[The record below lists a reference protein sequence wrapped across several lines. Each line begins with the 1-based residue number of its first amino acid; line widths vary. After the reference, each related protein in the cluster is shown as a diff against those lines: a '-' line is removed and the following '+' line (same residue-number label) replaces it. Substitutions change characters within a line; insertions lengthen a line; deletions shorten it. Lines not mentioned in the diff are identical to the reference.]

1 MTGERQSSKA
11 NAMNRDLPPDLC
23 IIGGGPGGFSLA
35 LGAAACG
42 RSVVLVEKGALGGRR
57 LTDAVPRHA
66 LLAAS
71 RAASLAR
78 GAAAFGVVA
87 PERQI
92 DFARVR
98 QHAAAVLAAIA
109 PNYTQARLEALNVK
123 VIRAPG
129 RFTRPDTCEAGGEKI
144 KARRFVVATGS
155 VERILPI
162 PGLDLVRPFDC
173 AALCALEHPP
183 RCLIVI
189 GADPDGLA
197 LAQAMRRLGCEAIVL
212 AEGEIFGSEDEELA
226 APVRAAFARD
236 GVVVHE
242 DVRISR
248 IEPRGDGVRVF
259 IAAAGHEKRVAG
271 SHLVVA
277 AGRAPAVEGLGLA
290 AAKVRYDES
299 GIATDIT
306 LATSNRRIHAIGA
319 VVRSAREGD
328 GAEQHA
334 ALVLRTVLG
343 LPGPR
348 THRQAA
354 TRVVLTSPAMA
365 TAGLAE
371 AQARVSHRHIR
382 VLRWPFAETERA
394 RIENRRDGHVKL
406 VTSRGGVLLGAGIVG
421 PGAEELINLFA
432 LAISKGMTTSDI
444 ACLIVPYPSMADA
457 ARRAAMTFRD
467 GRLDA
472 PLGRFLI
479 EWNLS
484 IEQQTLKIKE
494 LAWFLAEKARHL
506 FRRPT

>member
-1 MTGERQSSKA
+1 M
-11 NAMNRDLPPDLC
+11 NADLPPELC

-57 LTDAVPRHA
+57 LTDAISRHT

-71 RAASLAR
+71 RSATSAR
-78 GAAAFGVVA
+78 GAAAFGIAV
-87 PERQI
+87 PEPQI
-92 DFARVR
+92 NFARVR

-109 PNYTQARLEALNVK
+109 PNYTQARLEAMNVK

-129 RFTRPDTCEAGGEKI
+129 RFTSPDTCEAGGEKI

-162 PGLDLVRPFDC
+162 PGLHLVRPLDC

-197 LAQAMRRLGCEAIVL
+197 LAQAMRRLGSEAIVL
-212 AEGEIFGSEDEELA
+212 AEGEIFASEDEELA

-259 IAAAGHEKRVAG
+259 IAAAGHEKPVAG
-271 SHLVVA
+271 SHILVA

-290 AAKVRYDES
+290 AARVRYNDS
-299 GIATDIT
+299 GIETDAS

-319 VVRSAREGD
+319 VVRSARQG
-328 GAEQHA
+328 GGGEQHA
-334 ALVLRTVLG
+334 GLVLRKVLG
-343 LPGPR
+343 SLGPR
-348 THRQAA
+348 THRQVAA
-354 TRVVLTSPAMA
+354 RVILTSPAMA

-371 AQARVSHRHIR
+371 AQARAAHRHIC

-394 RIENRRDGHVKL
+394 RIEGRHGGHVKL
-406 VTSRGGVLLGAGIVG
+406 LTSRRGALLGAGIVG
-421 PGAEELINLFA
+421 PGAEEVINLFT
-432 LAISKGMTTSDI
+432 LAISKGMTASDL
-444 ACLIVPYPSMADA
+444 ASLVVPYPALADA

-467 GRLDA
+467 SKLDA

-479 EWNLS
+479 EWNRS
-484 IEQQTLKIKE
+484 IEQQTLKISE
-494 LAWFLAEKARHL
+494 LAWFLAEKARQV
-506 FRRPT
+506 FRGPA

>member
-1 MTGERQSSKA
+1 M
-11 NAMNRDLPPDLC
+11 NADLPPDLC

-42 RSVVLVEKGALGGRR
+42 RSVVLVEKGALGGRK
-57 LTDAVPRHA
+57 LTDSIPRHA

-71 RAASLAR
+71 RAATLSR
-78 GAAAFGVVA
+78 GAAAFGIAAQA
-87 PERQI
+87 PRIAQAPQI

-98 QHAAAVLAAIA
+98 QHGAAVLAAIA
-109 PNYTQARLEALNVK
+109 PNYAQARLDAMNVK

-129 RFTRPDTCEAGGEKI
+129 RFTSPDTCEAGGEKI

-162 PGLDLVRPFDC
+162 PGLDLVRPLDC

-212 AEGEIFGSEDEELA
+212 AEGEIFVSEDEELA

-259 IAAAGHEKRVAG
+259 IAAAGHEKPVAG
-271 SHLVVA
+271 SHVLVA

-290 AAKVRYDES
+290 AAKVRYNES
-299 GIATDIT
+299 GIETDAS

-319 VVRSAREGD
+319 VVRSARQG
-328 GAEQHA
+328 GAAEQHA
-334 ALVLRTVLG
+334 SLVLRTVLG
-343 LPGPR
+343 LPGSR

-354 TRVVLTSPAMA
+354 ARVISTSPTIA
-365 TAGLAE
+365 TSGLPE
-371 AQARVSHRHIR
+371 AQARAAHRHIR

-394 RIENRRDGHVKL
+394 GIEHRRGGHVKL
-406 VTSRGGVLLGAGIVG
+406 VTSRRGTLLGAGIVG
-421 PGAEELINLFA
+421 PGAEELINLFT
-432 LAISKGMTTSDI
+432 LAISKGMTASDL
-444 ACLIVPYPSMADA
+444 ASLMVPYPALADA
-457 ARRAAMTFRD
+457 ARRAAMTFQD
-467 GRLDA
+467 SRLDT

-479 EWNLS
+479 EWNRS
-484 IEQQTLKIKE
+484 IERQTFRMRAIRA
-494 LAWFLAEKARHL
+494 LARLLAEKARQV
-506 FRRPT
+506 F

>member
-1 MTGERQSSKA
+1 
-11 NAMNRDLPPDLC
+11 MNVDLPPDLC

-57 LTDAVPRHA
+57 LTDAIPRHV

-71 RAASLAR
+71 RAATSAR
-78 GAAAFGVVA
+78 GAAAFGTA
-87 PERQI
+87 AQTSQIAQEPQI

-109 PNYTQARLEALNVK
+109 PNYTQARLEAMNVR

-144 KARRFVVATGS
+144 KARLFVVATGS

-162 PGLDLVRPFDC
+162 PGLHLVRPLDC
-173 AALCALEHPP
+173 NALCALEHPP

-197 LAQAMRRLGCEAIVL
+197 LAQAMRRLGSEAIVL
-212 AEGEIFGSEDEELA
+212 AEGEIFVSEDEELA

-236 GVVVHE
+236 GLVVHE

-259 IAAAGHEKRVAG
+259 IAAAGHEQPVAG
-271 SHLVVA
+271 SHILVA
-277 AGRAPAVEGLGLA
+277 GGRAPAVEGLGLA
-290 AAKVRYDES
+290 AAGVRYNES
-299 GIATDIT
+299 GIDADAT
-306 LATSNRRIHAIGA
+306 LATRNRRIHAIGA
-319 VVRSAREGD
+319 VVRSARQGS

-334 ALVLRTVLG
+334 GLVLRTVLG
-343 LPGPR
+343 LPGRR
-348 THRQAA
+348 THRQVA
-354 TRVVLTSPAMA
+354 TRVILTSPAMA
-365 TAGLAE
+365 MAGLPE
-371 AQARVSHRHIR
+371 AQARATHRQIR

-394 RIENRRDGHVKL
+394 RIEDRHGGHVKL
-406 VTSRGGVLLGAGIVG
+406 VTSRRGALLGADIVG
-421 PGAEELINLFA
+421 AGAEELINLFT
-432 LAISKGMTTSDI
+432 LAISKGMTASDI
-444 ACLIVPYPSMADA
+444 ASIMVPYPALADA

-467 GRLDA
+467 SRLDA

-479 EWNLS
+479 EWNRS
-484 IEQQTLKIKE
+484 IEQQSFKTRE
-494 LAWFLAEKARHL
+494 LVWFLAEKARHV
-506 FRRPT
+506 FRSPT

>member
-1 MTGERQSSKA
+1 MSADPS
-11 NAMNRDLPPDLC
+11 PDLC
-23 IIGGGPGGFSLA
+23 VLGGGPGGLSLA

-57 LTDAVPRHA
+57 LTDAIPRHA

-71 RAASLAR
+71 RAATSVR
-78 GAAAFGVVA
+78 GATAFGIAV
-87 PERQI
+87 PEPQI

-98 QHAAAVLAAIA
+98 KHASAARAAIA
-109 PNYTQARLEALNVK
+109 PNYTQARLEAMNVR

-155 VERILPI
+155 IERILPI
-162 PGLDLVRPFDC
+162 PGLELVRPLDC

-197 LAQAMRRLGCEAIVL
+197 LAQAMRRLGSEAIVL
-212 AEGEIFGSEDEELA
+212 AEGEIFVSEDKELA

-242 DVRISR
+242 GVRISR
-248 IEPRGDGVRVF
+248 VEPHGDGVRVF
-259 IAAAGHEKRVAG
+259 IAAARHETSVTG
-271 SHLVVA
+271 SHILIA

-299 GIATDIT
+299 GIETDAS

-319 VVRSAREGD
+319 VVKSARQD
-328 GAEQHA
+328 GAAEQHA
-334 ALVLRTVLG
+334 CLVLRTVLG
-343 LPGPR
+343 VLGRR
-348 THRQAA
+348 TDRQVAA
-354 TRVVLTSPAMA
+354 RVILTSPAIA
-365 TAGLAE
+365 TAGLPE
-371 AQARVSHRHIR
+371 AQARAAHRHIR

-394 RIENRRDGHVKL
+394 RIEHLPGGHVKL
-406 VTSRGGVLLGAGIVG
+406 VTSRRGALLGAGIVG
-421 PGAEELINLFA
+421 PRAEELINVFT
-432 LAISKGMTTSDI
+432 LAISKGMTASDI
-444 ACLIVPYPSMADA
+444 VSLMVPYPALTDA
-457 ARRAAMTFRD
+457 ARRAAMTFRED
-467 GRLDA
+467 SHDA

-479 EWNLS
+479 EWNCS
-484 IEQQTLKIKE
+484 IEQQMLKTRE
-494 LAWFLAEKARHL
+494 LTWSLAEKARQA
-506 FRRPT
+506 FGNPT